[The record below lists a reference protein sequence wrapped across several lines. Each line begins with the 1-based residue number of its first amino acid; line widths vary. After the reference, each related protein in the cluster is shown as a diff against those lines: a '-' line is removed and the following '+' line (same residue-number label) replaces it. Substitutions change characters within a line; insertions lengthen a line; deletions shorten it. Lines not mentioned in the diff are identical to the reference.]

1 MTSSAVNVVKGG
13 IVRLH
18 EQVLKLANR
27 VSDEQLAWRLNLH
40 TPSISF
46 HIWHIARWADRL
58 QARIPDMSPEMT
70 ERLGKATEVWEIEK
84 LSRSWNIA
92 VSALGYG
99 DTGMEMSDEM
109 AANFVLPP
117 KSVLIDYLQ
126 RTLAAVESSI
136 AAIDTE
142 QFMHAC
148 TDLYGRNGLVG
159 ESLVS
164 HLGHIS
170 RHLGMIEALV
180 GVQGVEGTATI

>member
-1 MTSSAVNVVKGG
+1 MVSSTVDDVTDG
-13 IVRLH
+13 IVQLH

-27 VSDEQLAWRLNLH
+27 LSDEQLAWRLNVH

-46 HIWHIARWADRL
+46 HLWHIARWADRL
-58 QARIPDMSPEMT
+58 QARIPDMSPQMT
-70 ERLGKATEVWEIEK
+70 ERLGKATEVWETE
-84 LSRSWNIA
+84 RMTGSWEIS

-117 KSVLIDYLQ
+117 KSVLIGYLQ
-126 RTLAAVESSI
+126 RTLAAVERSI
-136 AAIDTE
+136 AAIDTK
-142 QFMHAC
+142 QFLQEW
-148 TDLYGRNGLVG
+148 TNLYESNGLVG

-170 RHLGMIEALV
+170 RHLGMIEAMI
-180 GVQGVEGTATI
+180 GVQGMPGTASI

>member
-1 MTSSAVNVVKGG
+1 MASSAVDVVNGG
-13 IVRLH
+13 IARLH
-18 EQVLKLANR
+18 EQVLKLVNR
-27 VSDEQLAWRLNLH
+27 LSDEQLAWRLNVH

-46 HIWHIARWADRL
+46 HLWHIARWADRL

-70 ERLGKATEVWEIEK
+70 ERLGRSTELWETEK
-84 LSRSWNIA
+84 LTDSWQIS

-109 AANFVLPP
+109 AANFVLPS
-117 KSVLIDYLQ
+117 KSVLIGYLQ
-126 RTLAAVESSI
+126 CTFAAVERSI
-136 AAIDTE
+136 DAIDTE
-142 QFMHAC
+142 QFMHEC
-148 TDLYGRNGLVG
+148 TNLYGRHGLIG

-180 GVQGVEGTATI
+180 GVQGMEGTATI